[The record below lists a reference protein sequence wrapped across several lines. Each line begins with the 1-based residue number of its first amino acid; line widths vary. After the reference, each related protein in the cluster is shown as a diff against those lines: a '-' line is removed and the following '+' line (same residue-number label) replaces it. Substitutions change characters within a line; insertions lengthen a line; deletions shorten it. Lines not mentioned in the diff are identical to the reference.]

1 MYFCV
6 VYTIETVFLSPL
18 AFALSLVSSSS
29 SSLLLGPL
37 SRLLRWGNLSR
48 GFFSLRRIIRFSILE
63 PK

>member
-1 MYFCV
+1 MYLRDR
-6 VYTIETVFLSPL
+6 ISLS
-18 AFALSLVSSSS
+18 FALASSLVSSSSS

-63 PK
+63 PE